1 MRSESDFAQEL
12 VFCLETSKLPFSS
25 LHLIEIMIFG
35 LTINV
40 LLANQLVFLSRKRNE
55 PLLLFLLRFD
65 LVMDEDGAD
74 SSDQINQFIRLE
86 KWLRSRMGPEIPIT
100 LVRCRRTQRPFLD
113 VAAAPKEMTFLAT
126 FHLIFTLATDSTVQ
140 MHLVAFNGKI
150 VDSSTFEL
158 VSKAAC

>member
-1 MRSESDFAQEL
+1 
-12 VFCLETSKLPFSS
+12 
-25 LHLIEIMIFG
+25 
-35 LTINV
+35 
-40 LLANQLVFLSRKRNE
+40 
-55 PLLLFLLRFD
+55 
-65 LVMDEDGAD
+65 MDEDGAD

-86 KWLRSRMGPEIPIT
+86 KWLRTRMGPDIPIT

-158 VSKAAC
+158 VSNADC